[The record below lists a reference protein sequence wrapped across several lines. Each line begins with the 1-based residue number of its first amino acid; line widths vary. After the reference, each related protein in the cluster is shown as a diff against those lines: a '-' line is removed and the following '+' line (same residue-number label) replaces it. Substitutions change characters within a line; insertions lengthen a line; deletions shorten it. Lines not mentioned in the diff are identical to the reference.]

1 MRNYKLE
8 MRDEEKHFG
17 MWEREED
24 ERKRDERHIK
34 R

>member
-1 MRNYKLE
+1 

-24 ERKRDERHIK
+24 EKKMKDKKYEIRENE
-34 R
+34 